1 LQIGPELYTNLP
13 DKNSTLAIGP
23 LAGEAARLWPIPGE
37 PAALPAGQVARLG
50 QGAHLGATVTGVGA
64 EGRPARGRAGD
75 QARWPRR
82 LGETGEGGV
91 ALDNKRTGKVH
102 WG

>member
-13 DKNSTLAIGP
+13 DKNSILAIGP
-23 LAGEAARLWPIPGE
+23 LAGEAAWLRPIPGE
-37 PAALPAGQVARLG
+37 PAALPVGQVARLG
-50 QGAHLGATVTGVGA
+50 EGAHLGATVAGVGA

-91 ALDNKRTGKVH
+91 ALDNKRTGKVP
-102 WG
+102 